1 MEGDRDMDT
10 TTVLTPAVS
19 LLGVRD
25 LNIFFRSAAE
35 PVNVVS
41 NLNFDIKESEIFGL
55 AGESGCGKS
64 ITALSILGILPS
76 SARAEGEITFKDKNL
91 LTLDRESIRRI
102 RGNEISMIFQEPMTS
117 LNPVLTIG
125 YQIAEVL
132 MTHKALNK
140 KDAMDKAVE
149 LLRSVR
155 IPSPELRAREYP
167 HQMSGGMRQRVM
179 IAMAIACNPAL
190 LIADEPTTALDVTI
204 QAQILALIQGLREE
218 KKMSILFITHDLAI
232 ISENAARVGIMYA
245 GRIME
250 LAETRDIFS
259 NPRHP
264 YTMGLLDSLP
274 QQKGKNLK
282 PIPGFVPRPE
292 ALPPGCKFSDRCSHV
307 RDYCRQQE
315 PQLSE
320 IAPRHFSRCIR
331 AKEISWSF

>member
-1 MEGDRDMDT
+1 M
-10 TTVLTPAVS
+10 S
-19 LLGVRD
+19 LLSVRD
-25 LNIFFRSAAE
+25 LNIFFRSSSQ

-41 NLNFDIKESEIFGL
+41 HLNFDIAESEIFGL

-64 ITALSILGILPS
+64 ITALSILGILP
-76 SARAEGEITFKDKNL
+76 ALANAAGEILFRGKNL
-91 LTLDRESIRRI
+91 LTLGREPMRRI
-102 RGNEISMIFQEPMTS
+102 RGKEISMIFQEPMTS

-132 MTHKALNK
+132 MTHENMTK
-140 KDAMDKAVE
+140 KDAMDKAVG
-149 LLRSVR
+149 LLRAVR
-155 IPSPELRAREYP
+155 IPSPELRIKEYP

-204 QAQILALIQGLREE
+204 QAQILELIQGLREE
-218 KKMSILFITHDLAI
+218 RKMSILFITHDLGI
-232 ISENAARVGIMYA
+232 IAENAARVGIMYA

-250 LAETRDIFS
+250 LAETREIFS

-274 QQKGKNLK
+274 QQKGKDLK

-315 PQLSE
+315 PQLFE
-320 IAPRHFSRCIR
+320 IAPNHFSRCIR

>member
-1 MEGDRDMDT
+1 M
-10 TTVLTPAVS
+10 S

-25 LNIFFRSAAE
+25 LNISFRSAAE

-64 ITALSILGILPS
+64 ITALSVLGILPS
-76 SARAEGEITFKDKNL
+76 NARAEGEISFKGRNL
-91 LTLDRESIRRI
+91 LTLERESIRQI

-132 MTHKALNK
+132 MTHKALKK
-140 KDAMDKAVE
+140 KDAVDRAVE
-149 LLRSVR
+149 LLGSVR

-204 QAQILALIQGLREE
+204 QAQILELIQGLREE

-232 ISENAARVGIMYA
+232 ISENAGRVGIMYA

-250 LAETRDIFS
+250 LAGTRDIFS
-259 NPRHP
+259 DPRHP

-274 QQKGKNLK
+274 QQKGKELK
-282 PIPGFVPRPE
+282 PIPGFVPRPG

-307 RDYCRQQE
+307 IGQCRKAE
-315 PQLSE
+315 PGLDE
-320 IAPRHFSRCIR
+320 IAPGHFSRCIR

>member
-1 MEGDRDMDT
+1 M
-10 TTVLTPAVS
+10 S

-25 LNIFFRSAAE
+25 LNIYFRSAADS
-35 PVNVVS
+35 VNVVS
-41 NLNFDIKESEIFGL
+41 NLNFAIKESEIFGL

-64 ITALSILGILPS
+64 ITALSVLGILPS
-76 SARAEGEITFKDKNL
+76 NARAEGEISFKGKNL
-91 LTLDRESIRRI
+91 LALDRESIRRI

-132 MTHKALNK
+132 MTHKSMGK

-204 QAQILALIQGLREE
+204 QAQILELIQGLREE

-232 ISENAARVGIMYA
+232 ISENAVRVGIMYA
-245 GRIME
+245 GRLME

-274 QQKGKNLK
+274 QQKGKDLK

-292 ALPPGCKFSDRCSHV
+292 ALPPGCKFSDRCSYV

-320 IAPRHFSRCIR
+320 IAPSHFSRCIR
-331 AKEISWSF
+331 AEEILWNF

>member
-1 MEGDRDMDT
+1 M
-10 TTVLTPAVS
+10 S
-19 LLGVRD
+19 LLDVRD
-25 LNIFFRSAAE
+25 LNISFKTDPE

-76 SARAEGEITFKDKNL
+76 AARAEGVISFRGRDL
-91 LTLDRESIRRI
+91 LKLDREEIRQV

-132 MTHKALNK
+132 MTHKAMNRK
-140 KDAMDKAVE
+140 GAMDRAVE

-155 IPSPELRAREYP
+155 IPSPGLRAKEYP

-204 QAQILALIQGLREE
+204 QAQILELIQGLRQE

-232 ISENAARVGIMYA
+232 ISENAARVAVMYA

-250 LAETRDIFS
+250 LAQTREIFS
-259 NPRHP
+259 NPGHP

-274 QQKGKNLK
+274 QGKGQDLR

-292 ALPPGCKFSDRCSHV
+292 ALPPGCKFADRCRHM
-307 RDYCRQQE
+307 RQYCKEQE
-315 PQLSE
+315 PELSE
-320 IAPRHFSRCIR
+320 IRPDHFSRCIR
-331 AKEISWSF
+331 AKEISWNF

>member
-1 MEGDRDMDT
+1 
-10 TTVLTPAVS
+10 
-19 LLGVRD
+19 
-25 LNIFFRSAAE
+25 
-35 PVNVVS
+35 
-41 NLNFDIKESEIFGL
+41 
-55 AGESGCGKS
+55 
-64 ITALSILGILPS
+64 
-76 SARAEGEITFKDKNL
+76 
-91 LTLDRESIRRI
+91 
-102 RGNEISMIFQEPMTS
+102 
-117 LNPVLTIG
+117 
-125 YQIAEVL
+125 VL
-132 MTHKALNK
+132 MTHKSMGK

-204 QAQILALIQGLREE
+204 QAQILELIQGLREE

-232 ISENAARVGIMYA
+232 ISENAVRVGIMYA
-245 GRIME
+245 GRLME

-274 QQKGKNLK
+274 QQKGKDLK

-292 ALPPGCKFSDRCSHV
+292 ALPPGCKFSDRCSYV

-320 IAPRHFSRCIR
+320 IAPSHFSRCIR
-331 AKEISWSF
+331 AEEILWNF

>member
-1 MEGDRDMDT
+1 M
-10 TTVLTPAVS
+10 S
-19 LLGVRD
+19 LLGLRD
-25 LNIFFRSAAE
+25 LSISFRSAAE
-35 PVNVVS
+35 PVSVVS
-41 NLNFDIKESEIFGL
+41 NLNFGINESEIFGL

-64 ITALSILGILPS
+64 ITALSVLGILP
-76 SARAEGEITFKDKNL
+76 AAAHAEGEISFKGKNL
-91 LTLDRESIRRI
+91 LTLERESMRQI

-132 MTHKALNK
+132 MTHKSLKK
-140 KDAMDKAVE
+140 KDAMDRAVE

-155 IPSPELRAREYP
+155 IPSPELRTKEYP

-179 IAMAIACNPAL
+179 IAMAIACSPAL

-204 QAQILALIQGLREE
+204 QAQILELIQGLREE

-232 ISENAARVGIMYA
+232 ISENASRVGIMYA

-250 LAETRDIFS
+250 LAGTGDIFS

-274 QQKGKNLK
+274 QDKGKELK

-292 ALPPGCKFSDRCSHV
+292 ALPPGCKFSDRCLHM

-315 PQLSE
+315 PELLE
-320 IAPRHFSRCIR
+320 IAPNHFSRCIR
-331 AKEISWSF
+331 AKEITWNS